1 MQITSEEMK
10 EIYDFLHLQAHA
22 YRIGDVYPEKIR
34 GNFYSDLASD
44 AFTRG
49 LERIDGFVAPEGD
62 RAIQIRALK
71 GWFKRI
77 MKNMYLDKIKSA
89 DTQRVDRRTSSD
101 ELNVDRSSDELNI
114 ASPTSRPEPEAI
126 QDDLANKLWQLCK
139 EILSPRENEIL
150 FLFMNGYKYREI
162 ADQLGITTNSVG
174 AKIANAKL
182 KLKERIDNFEEL
194 LGSV

>member
-1 MQITSEEMK
+1 MQITSKETE
-10 EIYDFLHLQAHA
+10 EIYDFLHLQSQA
-22 YRIGDVYPEKIR
+22 YRIGDVYPEEIR

-49 LERIDGFVAPEGD
+49 LERIDGFVPPEGD
-62 RAIQIRALK
+62 REIQLRVLK
-71 GWFKRI
+71 SWFKRI
-77 MKNMYLDKIKSA
+77 MKNMYIDKIRSA
-89 DTQRVDRRTSSD
+89 DTQRVDRRT
-101 ELNVDRSSDELNI
+101 SSDELNI
-114 ASPTSRPEPEAI
+114 ASPTSRPEPEAT
-126 QDDLANKLWQLCK
+126 QDDLANKLWQLCE